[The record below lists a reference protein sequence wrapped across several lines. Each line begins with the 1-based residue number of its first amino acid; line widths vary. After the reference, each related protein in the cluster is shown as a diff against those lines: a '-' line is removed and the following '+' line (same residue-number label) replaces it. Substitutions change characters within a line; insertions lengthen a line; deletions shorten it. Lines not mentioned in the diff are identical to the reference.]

1 MRMNQRSRPNAE
13 FRIPNSEF
21 RNGFTLIELMVVV
34 SIIVALAAIT
44 LLFYPKRE
52 VRLAADGADKLQT
65 YIAQAR
71 SRALRDQAPRGIR
84 LLPDANGKYTEIVLV
99 EVPEPIVAPPGTK
112 MTVLKPASSATI
124 RSTVMFSP
132 AGTLGSIGLQA
143 GDYLE
148 IMYGAGSIH
157 RIETVSGDQVVLAS
171 KVPAAEI
178 TDLAISDS
186 FRFIRQARPL
196 MGEPTLQLPDTV
208 YVMPTRPS
216 NPVQGT
222 VPGSLNIP
230 VNGAIVSNPNVL
242 EIIFSP
248 SGQVINSPSGPIVLW
263 LTDDNNVS
271 KPTLLTVY
279 SRTGACAAHP
289 TGPATDLFQYTKD
302 GKSSGQ

>member
-52 VRLAADGADKLQT
+52 VRLAADGADRLQT

-84 LLPDANGKYTEIVLV
+84 LLPDPRNNNRLNEIVLI
-99 EVPEPIVAPPGTK
+99 EVPEPIVPPAVTT
-112 MTVLKPASSATI
+112 MNVS
-124 RSTVMFSP
+124 SP
-132 AGTLGSIGLQA
+132 ATGNSTANFTFPSGVTLQTLGIQEN
-143 GDYLE
+143 DFLE
-148 IMYGAGSIH
+148 IMYGARSIH
-157 RIETVSGDQVVLAS
+157 RIAAPPTATSVTLAS
-171 KVPAAEI
+171 RVPAAEI
-178 TDLAISDS
+178 TQLKLYDN
-186 FRFIRQARPL
+186 FRFIRRARPL

-208 YVMPTRPS
+208 FVMPNAPS
-216 NPVQGT
+216 TANDT
-222 VPGSLNIP
+222 VSGSRNMPGAN
-230 VNGAIVSNPNVL
+230 NGISGSVEIV
-242 EIIFSP
+242 FSP
-248 SGQVINSPSGPIVLW
+248 SGQVINSSSGRIVLW

-279 SRTGACAAHP
+279 SRTGACATHP

>member
-84 LLPDANGKYTEIVLV
+84 LLPDGNGRLTEIVLV
-99 EVPEPIVAPPGTK
+99 EVPEPIVPPSGTT
-112 MTVLKPASSATI
+112 MTVGAATTAAFSTANFTFSAGNSLTDMRI
-124 RSTVMFSP
+124 
-132 AGTLGSIGLQA
+132 QA
-143 GDYLE
+143 DDYLE
-148 IMYGAGSIH
+148 IMYGSGSIH
-157 RIETVSGDQVVLAS
+157 RIAAVGTNQVTLAS

-178 TDLAISDS
+178 TQLKLSDN
-186 FRFIRQARPL
+186 FRFIRRARPL

-208 YVMPTRPS
+208 FVMPNASSTA
-216 NPVQGT
+216 NDT
-222 VPGSLNIP
+222 VSGSRNMPGAN
-230 VNGAIVSNPNVL
+230 NGISGSVEIV
-242 EIIFSP
+242 FSP
-248 SGQVINSPSGPIVLW
+248 SGQVINSSSGRIVLW

>member
-84 LLPDANGKYTEIVLV
+84 LLPDGNGRLTEIVLV
-99 EVPEPIVAPPGTK
+99 EVPEPIVPPIGTRI
-112 MTVLKPASSATI
+112 TVLKPPSAATI
-124 RSTVMFSP
+124 RSTVTFSP
-132 AGTLGSIGLQA
+132 VGIPSSMDLKS

-157 RIETVSGDQVVLAS
+157 RIETVGTDQIVLAS

-178 TDLAISDS
+178 TDLALSDN
-186 FRFIRQARPL
+186 FRFIRRARPL

-208 YVMPTRPS
+208 FVAQSVTS
-216 NPVQGT
+216 EIQGR
-222 VPGSLNIP
+222 SLNLP
-230 VNGAIVSNPNVL
+230 AANNGITGSVD
-242 EIIFSP
+242 IIFSP
-248 SGQVINSPSGPIVLW
+248 SGQVINSSSGRMVLW

-279 SRTGACAAHP
+279 CRTGACAAHP
-289 TGPATDLFQYTKD
+289 EGPSGNPFQYTKD